1 MPTECNQESCNFI
14 PWLDAR
20 CAAVARELFS
30 TDRIALTII
39 GPQGRLNL
47 TRSDLAC

>member
-14 PWLDAR
+14 PWLDAKL
-20 CAAVARELFS
+20 AAVARELSS

-39 GPQGRLNL
+39 GPQGHLNL